1 MSTAAISET
10 TAPTTLLAVKAVAA
24 TQGITAAPDNLVKLF
39 PQGTRGDQLRTNA
52 RDTATPRKRTGNSA
66 GTPGKAGRPGKT
78 GTADNTGTV
87 ASLDPEAAERAVV
100 SNMSCKVA
108 QSALEIINGVR
119 SVQQLAR
126 WLDVRCLSA
135 LTTRARLYAQACRE
149 QDRHRSREGHP
160 DNVRLLHR
168 QPRVHSV
175 HCFAVEPG
183 IFETAVV
190 VADRTRFRAIAMRLE
205 LSKGMWKVTALRIG

>member
-1 MSTAAISET
+1 MNTAAISET
-10 TAPTTLLAVKAVAA
+10 TAPTNLLAVKAVASTTGVAA
-24 TQGITAAPDNLVKLF
+24 TPDNLVKLF
-39 PQGTRGDQLRTNA
+39 PQGTRDPAAAGKRANSE
-52 RDTATPRKRTGNSA
+52 RSTAD
-66 GTPGKAGRPGKT
+66 KT
-78 GTADNTGTV
+78 GATRTAGNAATV
-87 ASLDPEAAERAVV
+87 ASLDPEAAARSVV

-126 WLDVRCLSA
+126 WLDVRCLSS

-149 QDRHRSREGHP
+149 QDRHRSREGNQ
-160 DNVRLLHR
+160 DNVYLLHR

-190 VADRTRFRAIAMRLE
+190 VADSTRFRAIAMRLE

>member
-1 MSTAAISET
+1 MNTAAISET
-10 TAPTTLLAVKAVAA
+10 TAPTTLLAVKAVAFTGGVA
-24 TQGITAAPDNLVKLF
+24 AAPDNLVKLF
-39 PQGTRGDQLRTNA
+39 PRGTRAGQAQRNT
-52 RDTATPRKRTGNSA
+52 RDSAAPGKRTGGTADTAGTLGTVESA
-66 GTPGKAGRPGKT
+66 GTA
-78 GTADNTGTV
+78 GTV
-87 ASLDPEAAERAVV
+87 VSLDPEAAERAVV

-108 QSALEIINGVR
+108 QSALEIINGAR

-126 WLDVRCLSA
+126 WLDVRCLSS

>member
-1 MSTAAISET
+1 MNTAAISET
-10 TAPTTLLAVKAVAA
+10 TAPTNLLAVKAVASTNGVA
-24 TQGITAAPDNLVKLF
+24 AAPDNLVKLF
-39 PQGTRGDQLRTNA
+39 PQGTRD
-52 RDTATPRKRTGNSA
+52 
-66 GTPGKAGRPGKT
+66 PGAAGKT
-78 GTADNTGTV
+78 GTARTTGKARTAGATRTAGKTATV
-87 ASLDPEAAERAVV
+87 ASLDPEAAARSVV

-126 WLDVRCLSA
+126 WLDVRCLSS

-149 QDRHRSREGHP
+149 QDRHRSREGNQ
-160 DNVRLLHR
+160 DNVYLLHR

-190 VADRTRFRAIAMRLE
+190 VADSTRFRAIAMRLE

>member
-1 MSTAAISET
+1 MNTAAISET
-10 TAPTTLLAVKAVAA
+10 AAPTTLLAVKAVASSSGTA
-24 TQGITAAPDNLVKLF
+24 AAPDNLVKLF
-39 PQGTRGDQLRTNA
+39 PKATRAGQPRKST
-52 RDTATPRKRTGNSA
+52 REPATLEKRTGGTAGRVGSVGSVESA
-66 GTPGKAGRPGKT
+66 GA
-78 GTADNTGTV
+78 AGTV
-87 ASLDPEAAERAVV
+87 VSLEPEAAERAVV

-126 WLDVRCLSA
+126 WLDVRCLSS

-149 QDRHRSREGHP
+149 QERHRSREGHP